1 MTRGT
6 IQEFLEA
13 AAGTAGKVFGEPTQR
28 GAHRGGAA
36 TLELK
41 RHLPFGVGIGDRVGE
56 RRARPRGFHP
66 GLHQVRFMPPAADRR
81 TEHGRRRQD
90 AGR

>member
-13 AAGTAGKVFGEPTQR
+13 AAGTASQVFGEPTQR
-28 GAHRGGAA
+28 VAREEGGTAK
-36 TLELK
+36 TELK
-41 RHLPFGVGIGDRVGE
+41 VHPRFGVGSWDRVGQS
-56 RRARPRGFHP
+56 RARPRNLGSAHY
-66 GLHQVRFMPPAADRR
+66 VRFLPPAVDHRK
-81 TEHGRRRQD
+81 EHGRRRQD

>member
-13 AAGTAGKVFGEPTQR
+13 AAGTASQVFGEPTQR
-28 GAHRGGAA
+28 VAREGGVAKQE
-36 TLELK
+36 LET
-41 RHLPFGVGIGDRVGE
+41 HLGQRVGIGDHVGE
-56 RRARPRGFHP
+56 RRARPRVFSP
-66 GLHQVRFMPPAADRR
+66 APPVRFLPPVVGHR
-81 TEHGRRRQD
+81 EQHGRRRQD

>member
-13 AAGTAGKVFGEPTQR
+13 AAGTAGQVFGEPTQR
-28 GAHRGGAA
+28 VAHRGGAA
-36 TLELK
+36 TPELK
-41 RHLPFGVGIGDRVGE
+41 RCLPFGVGIGDRVGE

-66 GLHQVRFMPPAADRR
+66 VLSQIRFLPPAVDRR

>member
-13 AAGTAGKVFGEPTQR
+13 AAGTASQVFGEPTQR
-28 GAHRGGAA
+28 VAREGGVAQQA
-36 TLELK
+36 LK
-41 RHLPFGVGIGDRVGE
+41 THLRFGVGPGDLVGE
-56 RRARPRGFHP
+56 RRARPRAIHP
-66 GLHQVRFMPPAADRR
+66 AYSVRFMPPAVGCRAQ
-81 TEHGRRRQD
+81 HGRRRQD